1 MLKKPQSHKTQN
13 GNHGSNGHETQGPK
27 STMMSNDL
35 TQISLPQATGKR
47 YWRSLDDLSQTAEFR
62 EWVGREFSNAPDLLD
77 GASRRNVLK
86 LMAASFGLAGLTAC
100 RRPVDHILPQAKGI
114 ENYIPGKP
122 YFYSSVFTLN
132 GEAMGVLVETHGGRP
147 TKIEG
152 NPDHPYSL
160 GAATSFAQAS
170 VLSLYDPDR
179 LQHVLENGKA
189 SSWEDFDKFAK
200 SELSAAKFGQGD
212 GLAFLS
218 STIISPSYKAL
229 KAEALKKYPKATWVE
244 FDPFAPELALEA
256 TKIAFGQALTAH
268 YAYDKATVI
277 VAIGSDFLGN
287 DAKTV
292 LPTKQF
298 SKNRRLGEGAAE
310 ASMNRLYSIESH
322 FSLTG
327 ANADHRLRLR
337 TSEIPA
343 FVEQLAGALEG
354 KQPSGNEK
362 QVKWINAIAKD
373 LIANKGKSIVV
384 GGPGLPA
391 ETQALLLGINQLLDN
406 LGATITFTKPV
417 ADVDNSGSGAL
428 KTLAEQLNSGK
439 TKTLVILGG
448 NPAFTAPYD
457 LHFGEAIKKAGASV
471 YLGPDA
477 NETAELVGWAIPEA
491 HYLETWGDAASSD
504 GTVAIQQPLIQPLFG
519 GRSASELVAYL
530 IDSND
535 QRGYDIVKNYWKA
548 QLPAADATKVWEK
561 ALNVGVVDGS
571 KVTEAT
577 KVTLDLAKV
586 KAAAATLAKSSGDLE
601 VTFHPSFT
609 VFDGSYANNAWAQ
622 ELPDPITKL
631 VWGNVALLSPKTMK
645 DLGLKDGDVV
655 NLKRGSFIVEMAV
668 AAQPG
673 HADQSISVFL
683 GYGREK
689 CGRVGMGVGF
699 NGYPL
704 RTTNAYYLA
713 TDIALEKS
721 GGKVESLATTQ
732 GHSSMEGRPIVREAS
747 LSDYKKDPSFP
758 EKAVEVPKLIQLYPD
773 RTWDTGNQWGM
784 AIDLTACTGCTACTI
799 ACQAENNIPVVGK
812 DQVMRGREMH
822 WIRIDRYYT
831 GDEAEAEV
839 VTQPVPCMQCENAPC
854 ENVCPVAAT
863 VHSDDG
869 LNAMTYNRCVGTRYC
884 MNNCPFKV
892 RRFNFFNFH
901 RDIEE
906 IEKMVFNPDVT
917 VRMRGVMEKCTYC
930 IQRIQETKIA
940 YKTAGIRPGPD
951 GRIPFKDGEIQS
963 ACQQTCPADA
973 IAFGDIRD
981 PESRVSKLKKQDRNY
996 AMLAELNVRPRTTY
1010 LAKVRNINSELA

>member
-1 MLKKPQSHKTQN
+1 M
-13 GNHGSNGHETQGPK
+13 
-27 STMMSNDL
+27 
-35 TQISLPQATGKR
+35 
-47 YWRSLDDLSQTAEFR
+47 
-62 EWVGREFSNAPDLLD
+62 
-77 GASRRNVLK
+77 
-86 LMAASFGLAGLTAC
+86 
-100 RRPVDHILPQAKGI
+100 
-114 ENYIPGKP
+114 
-122 YFYSSVFTLN
+122 
-132 GEAMGVLVETHGGRP
+132 
-147 TKIEG
+147 
-152 NPDHPYSL
+152 
-160 GAATSFAQAS
+160 
-170 VLSLYDPDR
+170 
-179 LQHVLENGKA
+179 
-189 SSWEDFDKFAK
+189 
-200 SELSAAKFGQGD
+200 
-212 GLAFLS
+212 
-218 STIISPSYKAL
+218 
-229 KAEALKKYPKATWVE
+229 
-244 FDPFAPELALEA
+244 
-256 TKIAFGQALTAH
+256 
-268 YAYDKATVI
+268 
-277 VAIGSDFLGN
+277 
-287 DAKTV
+287 

-298 SKNRRLGEGAAE
+298 SKNRRLGEGASD

-343 FVEQLAGALEG
+343 FVEQLAGALDG
-354 KQPSGNEK
+354 NHPSGNEK

-384 GGPGLPA
+384 GGPSLPA
-391 ETQALLLGINQLLDN
+391 ETQALLFGINQLLDN

-417 ADVDNSGSGAL
+417 ADVDNSGSVAL
-428 KTLAEQLNSGK
+428 KVLAEQLNAGK
-439 TKTLVILGG
+439 TKALVILGG

-457 LHFGEAIKKAGASV
+457 LHFGEAVKKAGTSV

-477 NETAELVGWAIPEA
+477 NETAEVAGWALPEA

-519 GRSASELVAYL
+519 GKSASELVAYL
-530 IDSND
+530 IESND

-548 QLPAADATKVWEK
+548 QWPAAGATKAWEK
-561 ALNVGVVDGS
+561 ALNVGVVDGT
-571 KVTEAT
+571 KVTDAA

-586 KAAAATLAKSSGDLE
+586 KAAAAAMPKTSGDLE

-645 DLGLKDGDVV
+645 DLRLKDGDVV

-668 AAQPG
+668 VGQPG

-689 CGRVGMGVGF
+689 CGRVGKGVGF

-704 RTTNAYYLA
+704 RTTGAYYLA

-747 LSDYKKDPSFP
+747 LTDYKKDPGFV

-773 RTWDTGNQWGM
+773 KTWDTGNQWGM

-951 GRIPFKDGEIQS
+951 GRIPYKDGEIQS

-973 IAFGDIRD
+973 IVFGDIRD

-1010 LAKVRNINSELA
+1010 LAKVRNTNSELA